1 MNEPLHNN
9 EQGSRER
16 RLLGLGVFIAV
27 ASIGFLFQPLAA
39 VFIVGVG
46 IWLLVVVIVPSRKA
60 AKVGTQM
67 TAVVFQEKG

>member
-1 MNEPLHNN
+1 MTMNEPVHNN

-16 RLLGLGVFIAV
+16 RLLGLGVFIAL

-60 AKVGTQM
+60 AKVGS
-67 TAVVFQEKG
+67 K

>member
-1 MNEPLHNN
+1 MNEPVHNN

-16 RLLGLGVFIAV
+16 RLLGLGVFIAL

-46 IWLLVVVIVPSRKA
+46 IWLLVVVMVPPRKA
-60 AKVGTQM
+60 AKVGT
-67 TAVVFQEKG
+67 K